1 MPRSCRSLCVT
12 VATDSRKLKL
22 SRVTDRAIVDREA
35 LKASSLREAIASVA
49 RFDAE
54 LQANNPT
61 PPARVTVHSIEALS
75 ASVGLP
81 TPDVVI
87 ASPK

>member
-1 MPRSCRSLCVT
+1 
-12 VATDSRKLKL
+12 VATDSRKPKL

-54 LQANNPT
+54 TWQ
-61 PPARVTVHSIEALS
+61 I
-75 ASVGLP
+75 
-81 TPDVVI
+81 I
-87 ASPK
+87 